1 MVEKNIFFR
10 LPFFH
15 MFLIMAV
22 GFLVYSNTFNV
33 PFIFDDGVNIVE
45 NPVVKD
51 FEYFKDNS
59 EVYGS
64 KAYKGVKDFFRT
76 RYIGYLSFA
85 INYRLHGLDVFGYHV
100 VNIAIHII
108 NALLVYWFIMLSF
121 RTPFF
126 KGSMFDVDTALES
139 NKNLTGIIALLSSL
153 LFVAHPIQTQ
163 AVTYIVQR
171 FASLATLFYLFSLIL
186 YIKSR
191 VMAVSSSQKAGY
203 VKFKIGAY
211 YCGSIISAI
220 LAMKT
225 KEISFTLPFIIG
237 LYEFLFFDGRLKKR
251 ILLLF
256 PIFLALLIIP
266 ITLTISYSSEL
277 QDIEDAFNI
286 ASYINK
292 ISRWD
297 YLITQFRV
305 IVTYIRLMLFP
316 IMQNLDYD
324 YPIYRSFF
332 NIEIVLS
339 FILLVMLLGFG
350 IYLLRRSSYPN
361 MRNNHILRLSAFGIF
376 WFFITLSVESSI
388 IPIADVI
395 FEHRL
400 YLPSVGFLTAIVAG
414 IIVIKDGLKEKIP
427 NTDKLVIY
435 LSICITVLFSS
446 VSYARNIVWQT
457 EIGLW
462 EDVVSKSYGKTRP
475 HYNLGLA
482 YSKAEKFDDAMQEF
496 LYAIKKADFDSL
508 HYNLGWVYFKKNQLD
523 DAVKEYL
530 AAIKRNP
537 DYTDAYINLGVVYA
551 KQGRLDD
558 AIKVLKK
565 AITIKPDDPDAHYNL
580 GCVYE
585 EQGLPDEAVE
595 EYSIVLRQRPKL
607 ADEQNNIGVELFR
620 QGRFKEAERK
630 YRIAIGLKPD
640 MDQPHYNLGLALKK
654 MGRLDEA
661 VKEFKETIRLNPDM
675 ERAYYNLGMIYKEKG
690 LSGKAKESFQTAIK
704 LKPDYQD
711 ARKELEALK

>member
-1 MVEKNIFFR
+1 MTGKNT
-10 LPFFH
+10 PFLRPYVH
-15 MFLIMAV
+15 MFLIIIL

-45 NPVVKD
+45 NPVIKD
-51 FEYFKDNS
+51 SQYFKGNAKVYNS
-59 EVYGS
+59 T
-64 KAYKGVKDFFRT
+64 AYKGVKDFFGT

-100 VNIAIHII
+100 VNISIHII
-108 NALLVYWFIMLSF
+108 NAMLVYWLIALSF
-121 RTPFF
+121 KTPFF
-126 KGSMFDVDTALES
+126 KSNMPES
-139 NKNLTGIIALLSSL
+139 DSEQGNNRKNAGIIALFSSL
-153 LFVAHPIQTQ
+153 LFAAHPIQTQ
-163 AVTYIVQR
+163 AVTYMVQR
-171 FASLATLFYLFSLIL
+171 FTSLATLFYLFSIVL

-191 VMAVSSSQKAGY
+191 LVKSSSNRFGFY
-203 VKFKIGAY
+203 VA
-211 YCGSIISAI
+211 SLLTVV

-237 LYEFLFFDGRLKKR
+237 LYEFLFFAGRLKKR

-256 PIFLALLIIP
+256 PIFLALFIIP
-266 ITLTISYSSEL
+266 ITLITNDFSGFQE
-277 QDIEDAFNI
+277 IEDAFNI
-286 ASYINK
+286 ASYMNK

-316 IMQNLDYD
+316 VMQNLDYD
-324 YPIYRSFF
+324 YPVYRSFF

-350 IYLLRRSSYPN
+350 IYSLRRSSCLN
-361 MRNNHILRLSAFGIF
+361 MRNNHILRLSAFGMF

-427 NTDKLVIY
+427 NADKLAVY
-435 LSICITVLFSS
+435 SSICITVLFSS

-462 EDVVSKSYGKTRP
+462 EDTVSKSYGKVRP
-475 HYNLGLA
+475 HYILGLA
-482 YSKAEKFDDAMQEF
+482 YSKKDRFDDAMREF
-496 LYAIKKADFDSL
+496 LYAVKKADFGSL
-508 HYNLGWVYFKKNQLD
+508 HYNMGWVYFKKNQFD
-523 DAVKEYL
+523 DAVREYL
-530 AAIKRNP
+530 EAIKRNP
-537 DYTDAYINLGVVYA
+537 DYTDAYINLGVVYI

-558 AIKVLKK
+558 AIKAFKK

-580 GCVYE
+580 GGVYE
-585 EQGLPDEAVE
+585 GQGQLGNAIE
-595 EYSIVLRQRPKL
+595 EYRIVLRQRPRF
-607 ADEQNNIGVELFR
+607 AEEQNNIGVGLFR